1 MIFARLLLLLLAIWC
16 FSVAGS
22 CGGVPQWAPWLQYKA
37 QAPLEPQSACGR
49 CKCLVFPMAALGPP
63 AVAQGVGSSKG
74 KSRPALPVAPP
85 ARDPLAD
92 NDDDELLGD
101 AINQFVDRD
110 RKRAHLLEAAG
121 SAAAS
126 SIGASGSAALES
138 MREDIDNRE
147 TRQRMLRGTARLFHQ
162 RAASFQQNFLSQLTS
177 QIAGQLDAQAEAVVA
192 ARLQSMLA
200 AVSRSFELR
209 MDQRESRFGCSHR
222 WSRLAAV
229 GQRRRA
235 GPDRSPPRGHRC
247 WRRSRPWLGAHPGQ
261 RRLRPPSRPH
271 DPAHQHAAH
280 HFRRVALPAPTAAAL

>member
-1 MIFARLLLLLLAIWC
+1 
-16 FSVAGS
+16 
-22 CGGVPQWAPWLQYKA
+22 
-37 QAPLEPQSACGR
+37 
-49 CKCLVFPMAALGPP
+49 MAALGPP

-229 GQRRRA
+229 GQPGNAAFDRRVDPTILRINTLRIISVESLYQPLRPRLSDTGLSPVSRRLQA
-235 GPDRSPPRGHRC
+235 GFTTPD
-247 WRRSRPWLGAHPGQ
+247 HPGGSFWPALEIAPRQ
-261 RRLRPPSRPH
+261 RRQEPTPASCRGRARAPYRSLAGASGPPKGFSASHASR
-271 DPAHQHAAH
+271 
-280 HFRRVALPAPTAAAL
+280 